1 MPPLIWSVTLPAAL
15 KRVPLPSP
23 ERRLVICGS
32 MTFLAQMGRLQ
43 HALDLSG
50 VPAMTP
56 IDWDHGIELL
66 EPAKYRQFKRSLS
79 LSHMRKVQN
88 PLTYAILVANF
99 DKHGVSGY
107 IGPNTFAEIA
117 VAFATSKTIYLLNVI
132 PGNYGEELEAWGAR
146 ELEGDLSRI
155 RVEYEEL
162 CRQDPA
168 QMRLPEF

>member
-1 MPPLIWSVTLPAAL
+1 MWSAAL
-15 KRVPLPSP
+15 STALRKVPLPSP

-32 MTFLAQMGRLQ
+32 MTFLPQMSRIR
-43 HALDLSG
+43 HALDLNG

-56 IDWDHGIELL
+56 NDADRGIELL
-66 EPAKYRQFKRSLS
+66 EPAKYLQIKRSLS

-88 PLTYAILVANF
+88 PITYGILVANF
-99 DKHGVSGY
+99 DKHGVTGY

-132 PGNYGEELEAWGAR
+132 PPQYGDELTAWGVR
-146 ELEGDLSRI
+146 ELDGDLSQI

-162 CRQDPA
+162 CRQNPP
-168 QMRLPEF
+168 QMRLPQF